1 MTKVLYFPPAYV
13 SLHPMLLDLPDT
25 AAAAI
30 VSSGAGAYPV
40 PMPLDR
46 LPMVVLP
53 VPTPTPSTGGPYR
66 IFGVS
71 MGQSNGDGRG
81 QFNAA
86 IDTEQA
92 NITQNPAIAR
102 SSTYQ
107 KTRASVFPLFQVEDR
122 TSESFLSPTNWS
134 AKIVATTIGAND
146 QIQIIPYSW
155 GGTSLLSSEANS
167 APNPPQWS
175 VGRSLQQ
182 GMIDHL
188 KAAIALARVEGFTPI
203 VKWFDIIQGEA
214 DNRTVAPAD
223 FKAAR
228 IAQINDIIAQVPEAA
243 NAVFILGGYLPEKL
257 AVLPTLQALEDVN
270 KQIAAEMPTR
280 VKYVRGPGGY
290 MLNDGMEVHY
300 TAAGSRVIGR
310 LMGAAAAG
318 ITLTPRVTFTEDRTI
333 VEGTGGT
340 GVTNVSVQVR
350 RDTYAGAAN
359 IPVTLT
365 LGTAIASDFP
375 NDTVPSNLQAVFNDG
390 ADLGLITFQIK
401 ADAIAEQNKTF
412 SLTLVPP
419 AGYEAGAKPTA
430 NILLQDDDNGGAQT
444 WFTATFTAPDGTA
457 ASSYVTDTGETV
469 TGAAGFLIN
478 GGELYS
484 TGSGNQLGQVEWT
497 PPADGAFEIEAD
509 LVVKTLSG
517 GQAIRW
523 RIQDGN
529 NFLWVALPVSGT
541 GNVGVYR
548 QSGGSPAVVG
558 TIKQPPGGIVAG
570 NTYRIIIRHEADG
583 KLKVTIDGFSITRTE
598 ANGVETGDYV
608 METTYATGKVGWRQS
623 GAMTATTGIHITN
636 VKTRPLT

>member
-13 SLHPMLLDLPDT
+13 SRQPVLLDLPDT

-46 LPMVVLP
+46 LPMVVVP
-53 VPTPTPSTGGPYR
+53 VPTPLPGGPYR
-66 IFGVS
+66 FFGVS

-86 IDTEQA
+86 IDTEQS

-107 KTRASVFPLFQVEDR
+107 KTRASVFPLYQVEDR
-122 TSESFLSPTNWS
+122 TGENFLSPTNWS
-134 AKIVATTIGAND
+134 AKIVATTIGPND
-146 QIQIIPYSW
+146 QIQIIPYSH
-155 GGTSLLSSEANS
+155 GGTSLVSSESNS
-167 APNPPQWS
+167 APNPPQWG

-257 AVLPTLQALEDVN
+257 ATLATLQALEDVN
-270 KQIAAEMPTR
+270 KQLAAEMPTR

-300 TAAGSRVIGR
+300 NAAGSRVLGR

-340 GVTNVSVQVR
+340 GVTNVSIQAR
-350 RDTYAGAAN
+350 RDTYVGAVN
-359 IPVTLT
+359 VPVTLT
-365 LGTAIASDFP
+365 LGTAVASDFP
-375 NDTVPSNLQAVFNDG
+375 NDTVPTNLQAVFNDG
-390 ADLGLITFQIK
+390 SDLGLITFQVK
-401 ADAIAEQNKTF
+401 ADAVSEQNKTF

-419 AGYEAGAKPTA
+419 AGYEAGPKPTA
-430 NILLQDDDNGGAQT
+430 NIVLQDDDNGGAQT

-457 ASSYVTDTGETV
+457 ANSYITDTGETV
-469 TGAAGFLIN
+469 TGASGFVVNN
-478 GGELYS
+478 GRLYS
-484 TGSGNQLGQVEWT
+484 TGTGNQLGQVEWT
-497 PPADGAFEIEAD
+497 PPADGLFEIEVIFD
-509 LVVKTLSG
+509 VISITG
-517 GQAIRW
+517 GQALRW
-523 RIQDGN
+523 SIQDAS
-529 NFLWVALPVSGT
+529 NFLWFALPVSGSS
-541 GNVGVYR
+541 NVGTYK
-548 QSGGSPAVVG
+548 QKGGSPAQLG
-558 TIKQPPGGIVAG
+558 TTKQPTNGLEVGKSYKA
-570 NTYRIIIRHEADG
+570 IIRNEAGG
-583 KLKVTIDGFSITRTE
+583 KRKVALNGENLTSSVIDGVT
-598 ANGVETGDYV
+598 VDYV
-608 METTYATGKVGWRQS
+608 VDTEYVTGKVGWRQS
-623 GAMTATTGIHITN
+623 GGMTATSGIHITS
-636 VKTRPLT
+636 VITRPLS